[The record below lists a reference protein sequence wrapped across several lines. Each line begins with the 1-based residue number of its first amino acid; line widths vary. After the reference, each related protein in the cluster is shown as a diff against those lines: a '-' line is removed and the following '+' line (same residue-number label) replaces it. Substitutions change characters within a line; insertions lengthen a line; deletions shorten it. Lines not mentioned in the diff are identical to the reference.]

1 VISFLALLRF
11 DRNTLEVNETMESQS
26 GELFKKA
33 LDLGER
39 DRATLAGL
47 LIESL
52 EEEPDEN
59 LEALWKAE
67 IEHRLKQL
75 DLGEVEAIPW
85 EEVKARL
92 MRKPHG

>member
-1 VISFLALLRF
+1 
-11 DRNTLEVNETMESQS
+11 MESQS
-26 GELFKKA
+26 SELFKKA

-59 LEALWKAE
+59 LEALWKIE
-67 IEHRLKQL
+67 IERRVNQL
-75 DLGEVEAIPW
+75 DSGEVEAIPW
-85 EEVKARL
+85 KEVKARL
-92 MRKPHG
+92 LRKIHG

>member
-1 VISFLALLRF
+1 
-11 DRNTLEVNETMESQS
+11 MESQS
-26 GELFKKA
+26 GELLKKA

-52 EEEPDEN
+52 EEEADDN
-59 LEALWKAE
+59 LEALWKVE
-67 IEHRLKQL
+67 IECRLKQL
-75 DLGEVEAIPW
+75 DLGEFKAIPW

-92 MRKPHG
+92 LRKTHG